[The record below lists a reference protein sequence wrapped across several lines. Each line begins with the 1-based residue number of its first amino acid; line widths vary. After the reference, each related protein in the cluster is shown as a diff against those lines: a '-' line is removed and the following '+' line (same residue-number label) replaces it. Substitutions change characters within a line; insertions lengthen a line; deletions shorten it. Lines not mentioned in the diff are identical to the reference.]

1 MNVSSLTSLRLIRTA
16 LCRRRPSPG
25 RFAPPLCRSRAGGN
39 PASLLLGAAL
49 SLAALPSH
57 AALNV
62 LACEPEWAALAQEL
76 GGDRVKT
83 SSATTALQDP
93 HRVEARPSLIAR
105 ARNADLLVCT
115 GLELEVGWL
124 PILLQ
129 QSGNAKIAPGQ
140 PGYFEAGP
148 LVPRLEIPVRL
159 DRSEGD
165 VHPGG
170 NPHVQGNPRNVAL
183 VAAAL
188 AKRLAEVDPGDA
200 AFYQARYKDFSER
213 WTAAIAKWE
222 QQATPLK
229 GVAVVVHH
237 KNMSYL
243 LGWLNM
249 PEAGALEPKPG
260 IEPSAAHLGGLVA
273 QLQRQPAKMVL
284 RAAYQDGRA
293 SEWLAEQAKIPA
305 VVLPF
310 TVGGN
315 DRAKDLFGLFDDT
328 ISRLLGAAK

>member
-1 MNVSSLTSLRLIRTA
+1 MQMKFQGKPIAPVA
-16 LCRRRPSPG
+16 L
-25 RFAPPLCRSRAGGN
+25 AARAC
-39 PASLLLGAAL
+39 ASILMAAL
-49 SLAALPSH
+49 LCLAALPAH

-76 GGDRVKT
+76 GGDKVKT

-105 ARNADLLVCT
+105 TRNADLLICS

-140 PGYFEAGP
+140 PGNLEAGP
-148 LVPRLEIPVRL
+148 LVQRLEVPTRL
-159 DRSEGD
+159 DRSDGD

-170 NPHVQGNPRNVAL
+170 NPHIQGDPRNVAL
-183 VAAAL
+183 VADTL
-188 AKRLAEVDPGDA
+188 VKRLAEVDPPNA
-200 AFYQARYKDFSER
+200 AFYQARYKDFSAR
-213 WTAAIAKWE
+213 WSAAIAKWE
-222 QQATPLK
+222 QQAAPLK

-237 KNMSYL
+237 KNMSYML
-243 LGWLNM
+243 NWLGM
-249 PEAGALEPKPG
+249 REVGALEPKPG
-260 IEPSAAHLGGLVA
+260 IEPSAAHLGELVA

-284 RAAYQDGRA
+284 RAAYQDDRA
-293 SEWLAEQAKIPA
+293 SEWLSEHAKIPA
-305 VVLPF
+305 VMLPF
-310 TVGGN
+310 TVGGT

-328 ISRLLGAAK
+328 IARLLGAVK